1 MKYITVKLT
10 EDQARWLLSATQ
22 SEIDYWQE
30 AKETADAS
38 GWNKHNEAFGIRVKA
53 KLLKGLA

>member
-22 SEIDYWQE
+22 SEIDWWQE
-30 AKETADAS
+30 VEETADAS
-38 GWNKHNEAFGIRVKA
+38 GWNKHNVAFGIRVKN
-53 KLLKGLA
+53 KLLNGLA